1 MSTSEH
7 TDDEEPSDERTP
19 EQAMRDAGETDEAP
33 DDALATV
40 EDFTH
45 TRDGDGELLP
55 VREPLPG
62 GEKEVEV
69 IPMRQGDAN
78 EYLPASGDP
87 RELDD
92 DELLELLAEFYVTPD
107 FSGVES
113 LDDVLA
119 FGLDPLLMAL
129 MNASGFDMAADML
142 ADSNELVEAVQGNSS
157 RGN

>member
-1 MSTSEH
+1 MSSEH
-7 TDDEEPSDERTP
+7 TDGTTEDAPNAET
-19 EQAMRDAGETDEAP
+19 AMSDAGPTDEVP
-33 DDALATV
+33 DEALATV

-45 TRDGDGELLP
+45 SRDGDGELLP
-55 VREPLPG
+55 VRESLPG
-62 GEKEVEV
+62 GSKEVEV

-87 RELDD
+87 SQLDD
-92 DELLELLAEFYVTPD
+92 DEILELIKEFYVTPD

-113 LDDVLA
+113 LDEVLA